1 MIKKLLKFIF
11 GDKASNL
18 RNKINKKYVKAVVFQ
33 RSGDIRK
40 YSETMTEIEKLE
52 KELIELNE

>member
-1 MIKKLLKFIF
+1 MIKKLLKLIF